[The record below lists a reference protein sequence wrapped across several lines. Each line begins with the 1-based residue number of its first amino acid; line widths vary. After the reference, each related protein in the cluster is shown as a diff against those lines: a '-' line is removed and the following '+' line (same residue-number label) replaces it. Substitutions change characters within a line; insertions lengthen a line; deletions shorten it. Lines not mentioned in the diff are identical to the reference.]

1 MLNNCLQKE
10 YRGENKNNL
19 MLLLSFLPLLPQG
32 QTCPP
37 ENGERESRKTL
48 DSPVSSTGQTKSS
61 PE

>member
-1 MLNNCLQKE
+1 MLDNCLQKE

-37 ENGERESRKTL
+37 ENGGAGIQK
-48 DSPVSSTGQTKSS
+48 DTGFPRIKYGAD
-61 PE
+61 